1 MRLIPSRFALAV
13 AAVAVASV
21 SSLALAYQQAPMLAA
36 NKALPPVDQRLPAQP
51 EVVKPL
57 ERTGVYGG
65 TVRTAMRANNDH
77 NNILK
82 FIGNQSL
89 VRWEPTGF
97 NKVVPNLAESWVISP
112 DGTTY
117 TFKLRKGMKWSDGGS
132 FTADDVLFAMNDVL
146 ANKEFLNALPADFQP
161 GGDAVKVSKTD
172 DQTVVFQFAKPY
184 LPFLEKLATPVAQYP
199 TLYQKKY
206 CSQFHPKYNPKAGEL
221 AKAEN
226 LKDWGSLL
234 RKYCGD
240 QEVPQRWGNPL
251 RPVMDPWMIKEPYSG
266 SSTKVVLERNPY
278 FWQVDDKGN
287 QLPYIDRVQFQV
299 ISEVETILL
308 AAINGQLDF
317 QMRHISSIQNRP
329 VLSENAAKGGYK
341 LLAGQGI
348 NANQGGLW
356 LNHSTSNAKL
366 NKLIRNKDFR
376 IAMSHAIDRNEINDI
391 VYLGQAKPWQSGPQ
405 KSSKFYNEKLATQYL
420 ALDLRKSEELLDK
433 LGLKKGADGF
443 RTYPDGG
450 RVSMGMIV
458 MISNASLMETA
469 ELLRKH
475 LSKVGI
481 ELVIN
486 SSERSLFYDRANTNQ
501 YDISLDV
508 FSGGLDPTHNPRPWL
523 AVHPQE
529 SRMSLP
535 WVKYYLTDGKQGEKP
550 SASMAK
556 RMALYDQWQVAKTLP
571 EADNLF
577 KQILE
582 EAANE
587 FEVIGTV
594 APAPNAGV
602 RSSKLV
608 NVPVSMPDG
617 WTWPNPAPTLP
628 ATWFYNK

>member
-1 MRLIPSRFALAV
+1 MRFIPSRFAVAVAAAAV
-13 AAVAVASV
+13 AAVPSLAVA
-21 SSLALAYQQAPMLAA
+21 YNQAPMLAA
-36 NKALPPVDQRLPAQP
+36 NKALPPVDQRLPAKP

-65 TVRTAMRANNDH
+65 TLRTAMRANNDH
-77 NNILK
+77 NNIVK

-97 NKVVPNLAESWVISP
+97 NKVVPNLAESWEVNA
-112 DGTTY
+112 DATVY
-117 TFKLRKGMKWSDGGS
+117 TFKLRKGTKWSDGS
-132 FTADDVLFAMNDVL
+132 PFTADDIIFSMNDVL
-146 ANKEFLNALPADFQP
+146 ANKEFVNALPADFQP
-161 GGDAVKVSKTD
+161 GGVPVQVSKID
-172 DQTVVFQFAKPY
+172 EVTVQFKFAKSY

-199 TLYQKKY
+199 TMYSKKY
-206 CSQFHPKYNPKAGEL
+206 CSQFHPKYNAKAGDQ
-221 AKAEN
+221 AKSEN
-226 LKDWGSLL
+226 LKDWAALL

-240 QEVPQRWGNPL
+240 LEVPSRWSNPA
-251 RPVMDPWMIKEPYSG
+251 RPVLDPWVIKEPYTG
-266 SSTKVVLERNPY
+266 SATKVVLERNPY

-341 LLAGQGI
+341 LLAGNGI

-366 NKLIRNKDFR
+366 QKLIRNKDFR
-376 IAMSHAIDRNEINDI
+376 IALSHAIDRKEINDI
-391 VYLGQAKPWQSGPQ
+391 VYLGQATPWQSGPQ

-420 ALDLRKSEELLDK
+420 ALDLKKSEELLDK
-433 LGLKKGADGF
+433 LGLKKGSDGF
-443 RTYPDGG
+443 RTYPEGG
-450 RVSMGMIV
+450 RVSMGLIV

-469 ELLRKH
+469 ELVRKH

-481 ELVIN
+481 EVVIN

-501 YDISLDV
+501 YDVSLDV
-508 FSGGLDPTHNPRPWL
+508 FSGGLDPTFNPRPWL

-529 SRMSLP
+529 SRMSLQ
-535 WVKYYLTDGKQGEKP
+535 WTKYYLTDGKQGEKP
-550 SASMAK
+550 SASMQK
-556 RMALYDQWQVAKTLP
+556 RLDLYEKWQGAKTQA
-571 EADNLF
+571 EADGLF

-594 APAPNAGV
+594 APAPNAGI
-602 RSSKLV
+602 RSAKLM
-608 NVPVSMPDG
+608 NVPVAMPDG

-628 ATWFYNK
+628 ATWSFNK